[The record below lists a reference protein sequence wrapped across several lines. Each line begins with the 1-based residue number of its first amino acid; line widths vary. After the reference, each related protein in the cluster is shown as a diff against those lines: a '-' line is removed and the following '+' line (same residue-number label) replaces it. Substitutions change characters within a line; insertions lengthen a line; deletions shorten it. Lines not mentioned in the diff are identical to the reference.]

1 MKADTKSISGWSI
14 AMWLGVA
21 VALAYLIGHA
31 LVDWLRWIVF
41 SPLHEQKASPLVLR
55 LILGSLVLA
64 IPASLFLAWEEVRRF
79 RN

>member
-1 MKADTKSISGWSI
+1 MKVDIKSNSGWSLV
-14 AMWLGVA
+14 MWFFVV

-41 SPLHEQKASPLVLR
+41 SPLHEQRVSPLVLR

-64 IPASLFLAWEEVRRF
+64 IPASIFAAWQEVRGF
-79 RN
+79 RD